1 MALSFTWSGENDG
14 TGSLLV
20 LASDDAVGA
29 MRVELRARTV
39 PMVAPL
45 NVPVKEVFEPME
57 DTCPVVF
64 VREATPR
71 DEAELLLLWLFLL
84 DVPGAGK

>member
-1 MALSFTWSGENDG
+1 MSFTWSGENDG
-14 TGSLLV
+14 TGNLLV

-29 MRVELRARTV
+29 MRVEVRARTG

-45 NVPVKEVFEPME
+45 SVPVREVFEPME
-57 DTCPVVF
+57 DPCPALF

-71 DEAELLLLWLFLL
+71 DEAELLLLWPILL
-84 DVPGAGK
+84 DVPGTGN

>member
-1 MALSFTWSGENDG
+1 MCFAWSGENDG
-14 TGSLLV
+14 TGSRLV

-29 MRVELRARTV
+29 MRVDARARTV

-45 NVPVKEVFEPME
+45 NVPVREVGEPME
-57 DTCPVVF
+57 DTRSALL

-71 DEAELLLLWLFLL
+71 DEAELVLLWLILF
-84 DVPGAGK
+84 DAGAGT